1 MHANPCEYMQEV
13 VHHLELL
20 AAAKGKEAYD
30 MICEIEAAEVQADKL
45 QDQVYELHSQL
56 SEQYNQSNK

>member
-1 MHANPCEYMQEV
+1 MQIHVEYMQDV

-30 MICEIEAAEVQADKL
+30 MICEIDQAKVHADKL
-45 QDQVYELHSQL
+45 QDQIHELHGQL